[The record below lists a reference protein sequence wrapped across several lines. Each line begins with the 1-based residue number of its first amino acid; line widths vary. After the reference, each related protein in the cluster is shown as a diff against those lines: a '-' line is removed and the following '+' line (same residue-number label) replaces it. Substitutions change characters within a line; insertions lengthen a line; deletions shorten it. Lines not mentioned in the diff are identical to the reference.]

1 MGVPYPTW
9 FSYGG
14 EFFVLEGDEAP
25 AGLVFP
31 VLRVGDARMVPGEP
45 TDMSGFFI
53 RPVEYVG
60 VYRDGTFPC
69 MIFKVH
75 EKVDLFGRKK
85 FYEVVSL
92 LGRNRI
98 LTVTGPGQGRDY
110 LYKGGGIW
118 K

>member
-1 MGVPYPTW
+1 MSFPYSTF

-14 EFFVLEGDEAP
+14 QFFIRDADSEPEGI
-25 AGLVFP
+25 FYP
-31 VLRVGDARMVPGEP
+31 VLLVGDCRLVPGES

-60 VYRDGTFPC
+60 VYRDGTFPS

-75 EKVDLFGRKK
+75 EKVDLFGCKK
-85 FYEVVSL
+85 FYEVISL

-110 LYKGGGIW
+110 LYKGNGIW